1 MPRSD
6 PFSVRVP
13 ATNRLIAALPSKDR
27 ARLLADCEEVHLEVP
42 ETLVAPD
49 ARIRHV
55 YFPVDGSYISLLIP
69 GRWRV
74 ESRSRV
80 GWQRRAVRCVS
91 RTGDRSGR
99 RFVPWCREAG
109 RPCA

>member
-69 GRWRV
+69 AMARRV
-74 ESRSRV
+74 SKS
-80 GWQRRAVRCVS
+80 GWLATKGCSVCLS
-91 RTGDRSGR
+91 YWGSSGR